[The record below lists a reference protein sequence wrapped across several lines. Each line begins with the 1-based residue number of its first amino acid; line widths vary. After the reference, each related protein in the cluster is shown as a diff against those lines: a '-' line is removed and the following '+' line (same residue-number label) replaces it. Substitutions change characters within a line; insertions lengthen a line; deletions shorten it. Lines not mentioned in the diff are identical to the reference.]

1 MPDHAPGRFSD
12 ELERW
17 ALPDPDQAPSEPDE
31 DFDLLSTLRSP
42 NEPADASPPDLTLGG
57 YFREHNRPPA
67 FEGIDGQP
75 YTVDVDV
82 DETGDPDQPY
92 AAYLVFL
99 RWATTG
105 AGIMAH
111 LESRDVARGRTE
123 DEARNAALQLS
134 LYEVKAELDET
145 IRRRAELEE

>member
-1 MPDHAPGRFSD
+1 MPDHAPRDFSD
-12 ELERW
+12 EFERW
-17 ALPDPDQAPSEPDE
+17 ALPDPDQAPSEPEE
-31 DFDLLSTLRSP
+31 DFDLLSTLRSR
-42 NEPADASPPDLTLGG
+42 NEPAYASPPDLTLGG
-57 YFREHNRPPA
+57 YFREHDRPPA

-82 DETGDPDQPY
+82 DETGDPEQPY

-99 RWATTG
+99 RWAATG

-111 LESRDVARGRTE
+111 LESRDIARGRTE

-134 LYEVKAELDET
+134 LYEVKAELDEA
-145 IRRRAELEE
+145 IRRRAQLEG